1 MNRTRPTIRARLTG
15 STVCR
20 SGEHTV
26 SSHVPL
32 LVLCRELIAA
42 GCDPDMALQVFRG
55 ATAPLMR
62 QYWGAA

>member
-1 MNRTRPTIRARLTG
+1 MNRTRPAIRAELTG

-26 SSHVPL
+26 SSHAPV

-42 GCDPDMALQVFRG
+42 GCDPDMALQVFLT
-55 ATAPLMR
+55 ATAPLMCR
-62 QYWGAA
+62 NRGAA